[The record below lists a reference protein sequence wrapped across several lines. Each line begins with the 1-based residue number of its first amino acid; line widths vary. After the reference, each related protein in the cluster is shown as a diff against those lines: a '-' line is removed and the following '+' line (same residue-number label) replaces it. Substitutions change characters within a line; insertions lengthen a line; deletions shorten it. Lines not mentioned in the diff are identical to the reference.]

1 MLPLSEPKLR
11 EAGLRLPAQS
21 ARLAVGVLRFLE
33 PTEQPEHVALTVVRE
48 PRHHAQRIEARAR
61 ESCRFEC
68 VVPGAV
74 ELQELG
80 AMDEAA
86 AREGDEI
93 RLPHC
98 PRGQRSRPLPRAT
111 HLEHPLAGENDA
123 AIDETFDKGRHLS
136 RGHRDHR
143 LVEQHEALVHAARL
157 HEHLALAV
165 KRQSE

>member
-11 EAGLRLPAQS
+11 EAGLRLPAQI
-21 ARLAVGVLRFLE
+21 ARLAVRLLRFLE
-33 PTEQPEHVALTVVRE
+33 PAEQPEHLALTVVRE

-61 ESCRFEC
+61 ESCCFER
-68 VVPGAV
+68 VIPGAV

-93 RLPHC
+93 RLPRC
-98 PRGQRSRPLPRAT
+98 PGGQRSRLLPRPT
-111 HLEHPLAGENDA
+111 DLEHRLTGKDDA
-123 AIDETFDKGRHLS
+123 AVDETFDERRHLS

-143 LVEQHEALVHAARL
+143 LVEQHQALLHAARL

-165 KRQSE
+165 KSQSK